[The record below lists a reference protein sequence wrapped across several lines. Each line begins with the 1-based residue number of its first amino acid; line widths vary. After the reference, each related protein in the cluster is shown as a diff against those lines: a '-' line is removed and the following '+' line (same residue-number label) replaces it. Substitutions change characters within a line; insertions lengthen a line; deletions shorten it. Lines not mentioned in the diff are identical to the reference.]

1 MGNVGNQVGMQ
12 GIRVEMRGI
21 LLLLFIYFSLAL
33 QMIHKII
40 NYNMTNNKKKKIRQR
55 KEKTKRSQ
63 RVAIQNSK
71 KKKMIK

>member
-40 NYNMTNNKKKKIRQR
+40 NYNMTNNKKKIRQR
-55 KEKTKRSQ
+55 KENTKRSQ
-63 RVAIQNSK
+63 HVAIQNSK

>member
-40 NYNMTNNKKKKIRQR
+40 NYNMTNNKKKYA
-55 KEKTKRSQ
+55 KEKK
-63 RVAIQNSK
+63 IQSDHNVLRYKILK
-71 KKKMIK
+71 KKK

>member
-55 KEKTKRSQ
+55 KENTKRSQ

>member
-40 NYNMTNNKKKKIRQR
+40 NYNMTNNKKKIRQR
-55 KEKTKRSQ
+55 KENTKRSQ

>member
-55 KEKTKRSQ
+55 KENTKRSQ

-71 KKKMIK
+71 KKK